1 MNRLVCTHV
10 ITLPGRNKKDRQSN
24 EQMKKGQKNEK
35 WFTTQQT
42 KDWAIQTM
50 LQIRGLNSRS
60 ELKSAIIRA
69 SDWDL
74 VHKRYQKFQYNSKKC
89 DVANFR

>member
-1 MNRLVCTHV
+1 
-10 ITLPGRNKKDRQSN
+10 
-24 EQMKKGQKNEK
+24 MKKGQKNEK

-69 SDWDL
+69 PDWDL
-74 VHKRYQKFQYNSKKC
+74 VHKRNQKFQYNSTQC
-89 DVANFR
+89 DGCS